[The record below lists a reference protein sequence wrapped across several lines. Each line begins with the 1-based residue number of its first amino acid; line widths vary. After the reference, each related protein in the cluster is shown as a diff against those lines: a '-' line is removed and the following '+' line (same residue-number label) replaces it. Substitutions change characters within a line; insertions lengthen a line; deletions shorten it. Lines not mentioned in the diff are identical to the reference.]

1 MTRRGTTDSERGA
14 AAVEFAI
21 ILPVLVMLVFGIVEF
36 GFVFN
41 RWLSMT
47 HAAREGVRVYSLTG
61 DAAEGETAGEA
72 STPDLGGGVACTGT
86 SPVIDRVQ
94 MVCSTNYTL
103 SLLVFTTPLT
113 INSTATMRKE

>member
-47 HAAREGVRVYSLTG
+47 H
-61 DAAEGETAGEA
+61 GETAGEA